1 MFITKMSLP
10 RRTFLRGM
18 GVTVAL
24 PLLEA
29 MVPALTATAQ
39 TAANPVRRFG
49 AVYVPHGKILDQ
61 WTPAGDGPG
70 FAFTPILKPLEAHRD
85 HLCVVSGLDG
95 PKDPAA
101 GGHATAPAMWLTG
114 ASPKKTEGVD
124 VRNDTTIDQLIAK
137 AIGQET
143 PFPSLE
149 LATEDFTGFIGACDV
164 GYSCTYM
171 NTIAWAGPTAP
182 LPMEINPRVVFERL
196 FGGTGTLEQR
206 IERIRT
212 RRSILDSVS
221 QSATQLQ
228 KGLGARDQSRLSE
241 YLEDLREIER
251 RIERSAQTRATDL
264 AVPAA
269 PIGVPDAFED
279 HVGLMFDLLAVA
291 YQADLTRVFTFMM
304 ARDLHNRTYPQIGVD
319 EPHHGLSHHQN
330 KADKIA
336 RFARIN
342 AYHVSLFGKFLDKL
356 KATPDGDGSVLD
368 HSVIL
373 YGSGMGNA
381 NVHSHIALPYLV
393 AGTGA
398 GTIQGGRHIKART
411 HDPSGNLL
419 LSVTDKFGI
428 ARDRVGLSTGRVDL

>member
-1 MFITKMSLP
+1 MCSS
-10 RRTFLRGM
+10 
-18 GVTVAL
+18 
-24 PLLEA
+24 
-29 MVPALTATAQ
+29 
-39 TAANPVRRFG
+39 
-49 AVYVPHGKILDQ
+49 D
-61 WTPAGDGPG
+61 
-70 FAFTPILKPLEAHRD
+70 
-85 HLCVVSGLDG
+85 
-95 PKDPAA
+95 
-101 GGHATAPAMWLTG
+101 
-114 ASPKKTEGVD
+114 
-124 VRNDTTIDQLIAK
+124 
-137 AIGQET
+137 
-143 PFPSLE
+143 
-149 LATEDFTGFIGACDV
+149 
-164 GYSCTYM
+164 
-171 NTIAWAGPTAP
+171 
-182 LPMEINPRVVFERL
+182 
-196 FGGTGTLEQR
+196 
-206 IERIRT
+206 
-212 RRSILDSVS
+212 LDSVS
-221 QSATQLQ
+221 QSAAQLR

-264 AVPAA
+264 AIPAA

-419 LSVTDKFGI
+419 LSVVDKFGI